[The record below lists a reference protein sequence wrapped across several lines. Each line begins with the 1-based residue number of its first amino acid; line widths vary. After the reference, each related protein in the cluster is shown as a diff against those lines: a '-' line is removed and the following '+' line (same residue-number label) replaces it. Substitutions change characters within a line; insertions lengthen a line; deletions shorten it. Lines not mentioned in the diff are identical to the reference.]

1 MKHLFTFVFI
11 FSGVVTFAQAQ
22 RIDHAGKIFD
32 VFIANLQKDNMQLYW
47 KNDKGEKLISLDNLK
62 KHAEQ
67 KGKKLVFANNAD
79 IYLQDNSPQGLYVEK
94 GKQLRPLDTKNKKS
108 NANFYMQ
115 PNGVFLPTKNA

>member
-1 MKHLFTFVFI
+1 
-11 FSGVVTFAQAQ
+11 
-22 RIDHAGKIFD
+22 
-32 VFIANLQKDNMQLYW
+32 MQLYW

-79 IYLQDNSPQGLYVEK
+79 IYLQDNSPQGLYVEN
-94 GKQLRPLDTKNKKS
+94 GKQLRPLDTKEKKS